1 MNKKIIYLA
10 LGLVLVGAT
19 GCNKKLGQ
27 FKSSFFSTVPTPLET
42 VGENV
47 PGTVKGS
54 IPAKFM
60 VKNAKVTATPVISW
74 KTASGN
80 DSEVLAKPV
89 IFQGEDVRANG
100 QVVDYKNGGNVSI
113 PFSVAYNPGMS
124 SSELFL
130 DFTVD
135 QNGKI
140 YRLPRVKVGYGVVAT
155 STLASAKTVTPALAK
170 DDFQKVITEKYSADI
185 HFLINQANIRANQIN
200 INSYASPE
208 GSYDFNE
215 KLAQKREK
223 NTTSLVENQLKKDKI
238 SEFGE
243 LTSSFTPEDW
253 EGFEKLVEKSN
264 IQDKDLILSV
274 LRMYPDPQ
282 QREREIRNLSSV
294 FDELADQI
302 LPQLRY
308 SRVMAQINVLGKS
321 DQELV
326 ELYNTNPKKLTEEEM
341 LYVATLTD
349 DNMKKM
355 DVYNTAA
362 EIHSKDYRTFNN
374 LGMTQY
380 IAGDY
385 AGAKAN
391 FEHARRLN
399 PAAKEPE
406 MNLGLI
412 SMLAH
417 DYAKAN
423 EQIGAAAGVPESAD
437 AMGVYYLSQGDVQ
450 KAINS
455 FGDAKTN
462 NAALAHILARNYT
475 TAQEILA
482 KVSAPDATTSYLK
495 AIVAA
500 RTNNESG
507 VLSNLRN
514 AVKADSALLAR
525 AKSDLEFANFNLSN
539 L

>member
-1 MNKKIIYLA
+1 
-10 LGLVLVGAT
+10 
-19 GCNKKLGQ
+19 
-27 FKSSFFSTVPTPLET
+27 
-42 VGENV
+42 
-47 PGTVKGS
+47 
-54 IPAKFM
+54 
-60 VKNAKVTATPVISW
+60 
-74 KTASGN
+74 
-80 DSEVLAKPV
+80 
-89 IFQGEDVRANG
+89 
-100 QVVDYKNGGNVSI
+100 
-113 PFSVAYNPGMS
+113 
-124 SSELFL
+124 
-130 DFTVD
+130 
-135 QNGKI
+135 
-140 YRLPRVKVGYGVVAT
+140 
-155 STLASAKTVTPALAK
+155 
-170 DDFQKVITEKYSADI
+170 
-185 HFLINQANIRANQIN
+185 
-200 INSYASPE
+200 
-208 GSYDFNE
+208 
-215 KLAQKREK
+215 
-223 NTTSLVENQLKKDKI
+223 
-238 SEFGE
+238 
-243 LTSSFTPEDW
+243 
-253 EGFEKLVEKSN
+253 
-264 IQDKDLILSV
+264 
-274 LRMYPDPQ
+274 
-282 QREREIRNLSSV
+282 
-294 FDELADQI
+294 
-302 LPQLRY
+302 
-308 SRVMAQINVLGKS
+308 MAQINVLGKS